1 MSNYFNQSSTHSHSQ
16 STSVQIDFQVTP
28 ECLII
33 VIAHENQFENML
45 DGKIDE
51 ENVGFENEYFFDN
64 RKYFIDNYGKYLY
77 PSLIK
82 DIKEFIGEPE
92 H

>member
-1 MSNYFNQSSTHSHSQ
+1 
-16 STSVQIDFQVTP
+16 
-28 ECLII
+28 
-33 VIAHENQFENML
+33 ML